1 MEACIPEAQGEHNG
15 GPDRMRM
22 RRKRAFLWSLT
33 AAVLLLLPGSGASAL
48 PAEGPAPAAGEP
60 YRVGEGV
67 TPPEKISGA
76 PPVYT
81 EEARKARVTGVVVLE
96 AIIDEQGN
104 VTNAAVLQG
113 LPMGLDRS
121 ALEAVQGWKF
131 KPATREGKPVRVYY
145 TLTVTFH
152 IEEGPGASPRFRRFL
167 ENNPEFAEH
176 LRSRRYQEAGELLD
190 LWAAQQ
196 PADPEIPFARTHLL
210 LAQGRLEEALEEARS
225 YRGPEPA
232 DLLYSVGSFARQK
245 ALYDRV
251 MAPEARA
258 AMIELGLQA
267 LTLAMA
273 ARGDLAAA
281 FAEKSGLLLEKAKLT
296 PDPETRQELID
307 EAEQLRR
314 QAFEIQARAREA
326 KRVEEGVAAGRTLRV
341 GRDVTRPEKVS
352 GDLPVYTELGRK
364 ARVEGVVILEVVIDE
379 QGGVAGARVIK
390 GLPMGLDRAALEA
403 VQTWKFK
410 PATRDGKPVQ
420 VVATF
425 KVTFTPPAGVEVEME

>member
-1 MEACIPEAQGEHNG
+1 
-15 GPDRMRM
+15 MRM
-22 RRKRAFLWSLT
+22 KRAFLWSLT
-33 AAVLLLLPGSGASAL
+33 VAFLLLRPGSGASAL
-48 PAEGPAPAAGEP
+48 QAEVPAPAAGEP

-67 TPPEKISGA
+67 TRPEKISGA

-81 EEARKARVTGVVVLE
+81 EEARKARVTGVVVIE

-145 TLTVTFH
+145 TLTVTFQ
-152 IEEGPGASPRFRRFL
+152 IQDGPGASPRFLRFL

-196 PADPEIPFARTHLL
+196 PADPEIPLARTHLL
-210 LAQGRLEEALEEARS
+210 LAQSRLEEAWEEARS

-232 DLLYSVGSFARQK
+232 DILHAVGSSARQK
-245 ALYDRV
+245 VLQDMV
-251 MAPEARA
+251 MAPERRA
-258 AMIELGLQA
+258 VVIELGLQA
-267 LTLAMA
+267 LSMALA
-273 ARGDLAAA
+273 ARGDLVGALSD
-281 FAEKSGLLLEKAKLT
+281 KSWLLLEKAKLT
-296 PDPETRQELID
+296 TDPEARQDLVD
-307 EAEQLRR
+307 EAMQIRR
-314 QAFEIQARAREA
+314 QAFEIQARAQEA
-326 KRVEEGVAAGRTLRV
+326 KRIEEGIAAGGTLRV
-341 GRDVTRPEKVS
+341 GGDVTRPEKVA
-352 GDLPVYTELGRK
+352 GDLPVFTELGRK
-364 ARVEGVVILEVVIDE
+364 ARVDGVVILELVIDE
-379 QGGVAGARVIK
+379 QGSVAGGRVIK
-390 GLPMGLDRAALEA
+390 GLPMGLDKNALVA
-403 VQTWKFK
+403 LKDWKFK
-410 PATRDGKPVQ
+410 PALREGKPVQ